1 MKSAL
6 VAQWIEQEPSNL
18 LVAGSIPA
26 EGAFRKVFKAMSST
40 QREALVRRFLDAY
53 AAKDID
59 AIRTMFSEDIAL
71 RDWNLEVIGR
81 DKAISEFEEN
91 FRESQSIEIKVNA
104 IYLSETGASAEVE
117 ILVNQTEKLRVVD
130 VFRFDGNQ
138 KIVSLVSYKGL

>member
-1 MKSAL
+1 
-6 VAQWIEQEPSNL
+6 
-18 LVAGSIPA
+18 
-26 EGAFRKVFKAMSST
+26 
-40 QREALVRRFLDAY
+40 
-53 AAKDID
+53 
-59 AIRTMFSEDIAL
+59 MFSEDIAL